1 MPRFKISELDRC
13 TLVERDQGTAFI
25 YLVKHPA
32 EAFESQPIATQL

>member
-25 YLVKHPA
+25 YLVKHA
-32 EAFESQPIATQL
+32 AVGEESHPHA